1 MYELG
6 LRCGVL
12 SFQGALLPHFIRSG
26 TPHVPWH
33 GFPVRHIFRER
44 LLMLL
49 SPLLPG
55 AQSSVCTAPP
65 GAEQDPT
72 PGSADRGLPGFCAAI
87 RLPGGR
93 QAAAGS
99 EESAPV
105 EATHSSAVTGEAFV
119 DFYFSPL
126 RKKKINLLLKTLYSK
141 YKNAFVRWRCF

>member
-12 SFQGALLPHFIRSG
+12 SFQGALLPHCIGQAPYTFPGTVFQRGTSSG
-26 TPHVPWH
+26 
-33 GFPVRHIFRER
+33 ER

-65 GAEQDPT
+65 GTARDPT

-93 QAAAGS
+93 QAAARS
-99 EESAPV
+99 EEPAPE
-105 EATHSSAVTGEAFV
+105 EAAHSSAVTGEAFV

-126 RKKKINLLLKTLYSK
+126 EKKKNQSRF
-141 YKNAFVRWRCF
+141 KNSVQ